1 MSKIKKT
8 IIKQPK
14 PKHIK
19 KIDYGINIWNP
30 EFGLYK
36 NTTKD
41 SETPPDIIIENQ
53 IEGAAWNKIRV
64 SSSYYFNPTEI
75 NLAKLLY
82 GAMVNLNHKEH
93 SNLTREEQDN
103 TTFHIDLIEMIKLYF
118 PDLSADAV
126 KTKKRQF
133 QKTVKKLMHLHLYL
147 GREGEKE
154 GNYRRTSFFENP
166 LLEWNKELNKSVI
179 SFRYSEWF
187 DIERKVLGDKR
198 TITNDFLV
206 YQHIDTSFPEQLERF
221 NKEEHSQ
228 YIKTVLT
235 HFKSLFD
242 FKNGLKCIEQFNVR
256 KDIEEIVGNWED
268 LKRPTQRQ
276 YLGAYITAFE
286 TIENDQYFSKYFK
299 RVGGGSAATLPGL
312 SVSKTKG
319 AIVIYDIYRF

>member
-1 MSKIKKT
+1 MSKKT

-41 SETPPDIIIENQ
+41 SERPPEIIVENQ
-53 IEGAAWNKIRV
+53 IVGAAWQRIEV
-64 SSSYYFNPTEI
+64 SSKYYFNPTEI
-75 NLAKLLY
+75 NYAKLLY

-93 SNLTREEQDN
+93 SHLTREEQNN
-103 TTFHIDLIEMIKLYF
+103 TIFQIDINEMIRTYF
-118 PDLSADAV
+118 PNLTIDQAKV
-126 KTKKRQF
+126 KKRQF

-154 GNYRRTSFFENP
+154 GEYRRTSFFESP
-166 LLEWNKELNKSVI
+166 KLEWNKEINKSVI
-179 SFRYSEWF
+179 SFKYSEWF
-187 DIERKVLGDKR
+187 DIERKLFGDKR

-206 YQHIDTSFPEQLERF
+206 YQHIDTSFPRELERF
-221 NKEEHSQ
+221 GNGKKHLL
-228 YIKTVLT
+228 IKTVLT

-256 KDIEEIVGNWED
+256 KDLPQIVSNWEE
-268 LKRPTQRQ
+268 LKGPTHRE
-276 YLGAYITAFE
+276 YLGSYITAFE
-286 TIENDQYFSKYFK
+286 TIENDPYFSKYFK
-299 RVGGGSAATLPGL
+299 RVAGGSAATLPGF
-312 SVSKTKG
+312 SVSKKKG
-319 AIVIYDIYRF
+319 APVIYDIYRF